1 LIRFVLAVALLLSG
15 VSAAAAEGTPGRKML
30 GIHVQDEWNAVG
42 RLNYGRG
49 FCSAALVA
57 PDLVATAAHC
67 FFVKRTGAQI
77 GVDRIHFVAGYRMR
91 RFAGHEKA
99 ARVMIHPDYVY
110 SAAPRNSDVASDLA
124 LVKLKAPM
132 EGIVPFQLSRSLRAG
147 DEVAIVSYGRDR
159 PEIASIQSPC
169 GVLSRHGSI
178 AVLDCD
184 ATYGVSGAP
193 VLRRVG
199 EEWRVAGVVS
209 AMAQRNGRKVVLAVV
224 LPDELGA
231 VLEGSR

>member
-1 LIRFVLAVALLLSG
+1 MKWACLAVALIFGIADARAEDGSG
-15 VSAAAAEGTPGRKML
+15 RRML
-30 GIHVQDEWNAVG
+30 GAHVQDDWKAVG
-42 RLNYGRG
+42 RLNFGRG

-67 FFVKRTGAQI
+67 LFVKRTGAE
-77 GVDRIHFVAGYRMR
+77 VVADRIHFVAGYRMR

-99 ARVMIHPDYVY
+99 AAVMLHPEYAF
-110 SAAPRNSDVASDLA
+110 SRNPRRSDVESDLA
-124 LVKLKAPM
+124 LVKLRAPM
-132 EGIVPFQLSRSLRAG
+132 EDIAPLGLSRSLRRG

-169 GVLSRHGSI
+169 GVLSRSGSI

-199 EEWRVAGVVS
+199 DEWRVAGVVS
-209 AMAQRNGRKVVLAVV
+209 AMAQHDGRKVVLAVV
-224 LPDELGA
+224 LADEIGA
-231 VLEGSR
+231 VLER